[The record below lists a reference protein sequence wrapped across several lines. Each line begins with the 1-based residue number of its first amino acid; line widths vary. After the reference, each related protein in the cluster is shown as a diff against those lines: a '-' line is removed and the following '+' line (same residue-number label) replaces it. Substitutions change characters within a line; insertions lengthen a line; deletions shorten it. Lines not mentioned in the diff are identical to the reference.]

1 MAKDHVCFVRGCAGI
16 ASFGFRFPG
25 PLSEVP
31 QKFRGYL
38 WSCVDH
44 VYDAEARQVGAR
56 EMASADGLLV
66 LHQGDLFM
74 GDTEVRA
81 ADAAQIRRA
90 RA

>member
-1 MAKDHVCFVRGCAGI
+1 MAKDHVCFVRSCRAI

-31 QKFRGYL
+31 QKYRGYL
-38 WSCVDH
+38 RSCADH
-44 VYDAEARQVGAR
+44 VNDAEARQAKAR

-81 ADAAQIRRA
+81 LDAAQVRRA

>member
-1 MAKDHVCFVRGCAGI
+1 MVKDHVCFVRGCPGI

-44 VYDAEARQVGAR
+44 VSDAVSRQVKAR
-56 EMASADGLLV
+56 EMASNDGLLV

-81 ADAAQIRRA
+81 LDAAHGRRA